1 MLLFFRCL
9 ILFIAMLRRKIT
21 SRLLEWKNAPTRL
34 PLLVEGARQVGKT
47 TAVLDFAEKNYSTV
61 YNLNFF
67 RDPSLASIFEGSLDP
82 SAILTKLSVAF
93 PEIRRTDGS
102 TLLFLDEIQHC
113 PNGRTALKFL
123 ASDPR
128 FDVIASGSL
137 LGIRHPEEV
146 SFPVGYIQR
155 IELQPLDFE
164 EFLWAMGIGE
174 ETLGY
179 LAGCFEDL
187 KPVEPFIHTSMLSY
201 FSLYMTIGGMPAA
214 VDSYSRF
221 HDYSLV
227 LGIQKDIVEG
237 YRNDAVKYAEG
248 SEKAKILRTFDSI
261 TSQLS
266 KDYKKFQYSVI
277 AKGARSNSYG
287 GALLWLR
294 DAGIISFCRNLSLL
308 QLPLAGFAMEDAFKV
323 YMNDTGLLVS
333 MYEQGTAQKIMTG
346 EIGLFKGAFYEN
358 IMAQCL
364 RSQGFPLFYFSPSD
378 SLEIDFVIAYESRP
392 CPIEVKSGENKKSKS
407 LNTVLKTEKYGVSN
421 AIRFSRN
428 NIGEAGGILS
438 LPLYMVMFLKPD
450 DRSDAFPSISPEE
463 IKRHIPG

>member
-1 MLLFFRCL
+1 
-9 ILFIAMLRRKIT
+9 
-21 SRLLEWKNAPTRL
+21 
-34 PLLVEGARQVGKT
+34 
-47 TAVLDFAEKNYSTV
+47 
-61 YNLNFF
+61 
-67 RDPSLASIFEGSLDP
+67 
-82 SAILTKLSVAF
+82 
-93 PEIRRTDGS
+93 
-102 TLLFLDEIQHC
+102 
-113 PNGRTALKFL
+113 
-123 ASDPR
+123 
-128 FDVIASGSL
+128 
-137 LGIRHPEEV
+137 
-146 SFPVGYIQR
+146 
-155 IELQPLDFE
+155 
-164 EFLWAMGIGE
+164 
-174 ETLGY
+174 
-179 LAGCFEDL
+179 
-187 KPVEPFIHTSMLSY
+187 MLSY
-201 FSLYMTIGGMPAA
+201 FSAYMTIGGMPAA
-214 VDSYSRF
+214 VNSYSRF

-227 LGIQKDIVEG
+227 LGIQKDIIEG
-237 YRNDAVKYAEG
+237 YRNDAVKYGERP
-248 SEKAKILRTFDSI
+248 EKAKILRTFDSI

-266 KDYKKFQYSVI
+266 KDYKKFQYSGI

-308 QLPLAGFAMEDAFKV
+308 QLPLAGFAKDDAFKV

-378 SLEIDFVIAYESRP
+378 SLEIDFVVASGSGP

-407 LNTVLKTEKYGVSN
+407 LKTILNTEKYGVSH

-450 DRSDAFPSISPEE
+450 ESGDAFPSVSPEE
-463 IKRHIPG
+463 IRQHIPV